1 MTFEAIVEAR
11 EDAKRQL
18 STLEEAVRFRREQR
32 IKAESQGKSSD
43 PWVEE
48 PARRQPKR
56 AAAR

>member
-18 STLEEAVRFRREQR
+18 STLEKAVRVRRQQR
-32 IKAESQGKSSD
+32 IKAESQGKSPD

-48 PARRQPKR
+48 PAQGQPKR